1 MQDFDIENHSR
12 LRAYLIDK
20 AYLRA
25 GEDPLIQNLPGGVS
39 NRTVLVK
46 RQTGEAWVIK
56 QALAKLRVK
65 VDWFSDP
72 SRIHRE
78 ALGLSWLPRFLPE
91 GTIPPFVFEDETNHI
106 VAMGAVPPP
115 IENWKEQL
123 LGGAVSLDLVDQ
135 FGRILGGIHRGATL
149 QRDNVQPIF
158 ADQTFFASLRL
169 EPYYLYTAE
178 QQSAAREYLL
188 GLVHE
193 TGANV
198 HTLVHGDYSPKNIL
212 VHNGRLVLL
221 DHEVI
226 HFGDPAFDLGFSLT
240 HLLSKGHHLAPLRP
254 AFRAAARAY
263 WTAYLDALG
272 ELPWRAGLEARAVRH
287 TLGCLLARVCGRSP
301 LEYLTPEQREAQ
313 RVAVLGLMAAP
324 PASVFELI
332 DLFLERM

>member
-1 MQDFDIENHSR
+1 MQSLDIENHQD

-20 AYLRA
+20 GYLRP
-25 GEDPLIQNLPGGVS
+25 GEDASIQNLPGGVS
-39 NRTVLVK
+39 NRTVLVQ
-46 RQTGEAWVIK
+46 RSAHEAWVIK

-78 ALGLSWLPRFLPE
+78 ALGLTWLPRFLPV
-91 GTIPPFVFEDETNHI
+91 GTIPPFVFEDAANYI

-115 IENWKEQL
+115 IVNWKEQL
-123 LGGAVSLDLVDQ
+123 LAGAVSLDLVAQ
-135 FGRILGGIHRGATL
+135 FGRILGGIHRGGTL
-149 QRDNVQPIF
+149 MRETVQPIF

-178 QQSAAREYLL
+178 QQPLARDFLRD
-188 GLVHE
+188 LVRE

-198 HTLVHGDYSPKNIL
+198 HSLVHGDYSPKNIL
-212 VHNGRLVLL
+212 VHHDKLVLL

-240 HLLSKGHHLAPLRP
+240 HLLSKGHHLASLRP
-254 AFRAAARAY
+254 AFRAAAGAY
-263 WTAYLDALG
+263 WAAYLDALVDV
-272 ELPWRAGLEARAVRH
+272 PWRAGLEGRAVRH

-301 LEYLTPEQREAQ
+301 LEYLTPGERETQ
-313 RVAVLGLMAAP
+313 RVVVLGLMAGA
-324 PASVFELI
+324 PASVSELI
-332 DLFLERM
+332 NQFLERM

>member
-1 MQDFDIENHSR
+1 MQGLDIENHQN
-12 LRAYLIDK
+12 LRDYLIDK
-20 AYLRA
+20 GYLRA
-25 GEDPLIQNLPGGVS
+25 GEDASIQNLPGGVS
-39 NRTVLVK
+39 NRTVLVQ

-72 SRIHRE
+72 IRIHRE
-78 ALGLSWLPRFLPE
+78 ALGLIWLPRFLPA
-91 GTIPPFVFEDETNHI
+91 GTIPPFVFEDEDNHI

-115 IENWKEQL
+115 IINWKEQL
-123 LGGAVSLDLVDQ
+123 LGGAVSRDLVVQ

-149 QRDNVQPIF
+149 MRETVQPVF
-158 ADQTFFASLRL
+158 ADQSFFASLRL

-178 QQSAAREYLL
+178 QQPAAREFLS
-188 GLVHE
+188 GLVRD
-193 TGANV
+193 TGANA

-212 VHNGRLVLL
+212 VHHDRLVLL

-240 HLLSKGHHLAPLRP
+240 HLLSKGHHLVSLRP
-254 AFRAAARAY
+254 VFRAAARTY

-272 ELPWRAGLEARAVRH
+272 ELPWRDDLEARAVRH
-287 TLGCLLARVCGRSP
+287 SLGCLLARVCGRSP

-313 RVAVLGLMAAP
+313 RVAVLSLMAAP
-324 PASVFELI
+324 PARVFDLI